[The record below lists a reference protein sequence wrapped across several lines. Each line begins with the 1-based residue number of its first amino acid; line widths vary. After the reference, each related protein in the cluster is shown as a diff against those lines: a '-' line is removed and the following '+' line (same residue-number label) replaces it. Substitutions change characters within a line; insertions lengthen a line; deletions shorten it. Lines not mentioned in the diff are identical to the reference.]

1 MDIRTCSYTQSLSL
15 SMWLSFINVW
25 DEGGGLDG
33 MLKRGSLRSL
43 AWYARNYTAPWRT
56 STVRQHDLTKT
67 VNRAGTDK
75 NSVFGEP

>member
-43 AWYARNYTAPWRT
+43 AWYARNYTAP
-56 STVRQHDLTKT
+56 
-67 VNRAGTDK
+67 
-75 NSVFGEP
+75 